1 MKKDVRKRDG
11 KKNKKKEGLKEL
23 GKKRWKE

>member
-11 KKNKKKEGLKEL
+11 QKNKKKEDLKEL
-23 GKKRWKE
+23 GKKRRKE